1 MDPEIEELK
10 ELVRQ
15 NITLS
20 QETNNIVH
28 GMRNAARWSRL
39 FRTVWIVAILVASGV
54 AYLYFAPY
62 LEQIIDLYNQAQGAL
77 EQMRTF
83 GGQASNAVQ
92 NFIPGQ

>member
-1 MDPEIEELK
+1 MDPQIEELK

-28 GMRNAARWSRL
+28 GMRSAARWSRL
-39 FRTVWIVAILVASGV
+39 FRMVWIVAILIASGA

-62 LEQIIDLYNQAQGAL
+62 LEQIIDLYNQASGAL
-77 EQMRTF
+77 EQLRAF
-83 GGQASNAVQ
+83 GGQATNAVQ
-92 NFIPGQ
+92 NFTPGQ